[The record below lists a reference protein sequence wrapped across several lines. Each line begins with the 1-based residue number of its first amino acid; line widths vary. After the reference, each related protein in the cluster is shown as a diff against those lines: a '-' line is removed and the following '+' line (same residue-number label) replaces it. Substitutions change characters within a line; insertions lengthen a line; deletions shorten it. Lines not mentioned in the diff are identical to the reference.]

1 MQFKNTF
8 VILVAAGAVTLAG
21 CARNVGS
28 GAPKAAGPVAPAL
41 SAGTAAYGGGGIGSQ
56 SLGNNGPIGG
66 GNSGLTAAE
75 LAALPR
81 HLRVH
86 FGFNSDSMNANG
98 QTIAAEN
105 AQFMMNH
112 PHVKVR
118 LEGNTDAR
126 GTQEYNLALG
136 ERRAETVKQYL
147 ESQGVNGARISTVSF
162 GKDNPLCTQNDSTC
176 WARNRRVDFVYS
188 GGYQGQ

>member
-1 MQFKNTF
+1 MQFKNTV
-8 VILVAAGAVTLAG
+8 VILVAAGVVTLAG

-28 GAPKAAGPVAPAL
+28 GAPGGVGPVAPGV
-41 SAGTAAYGGGGIGSQ
+41 SAGTSGYAGAGVGSQ
-56 SLGNNGPIGG
+56 NLGNNGPIGG
-66 GNSGLTAAE
+66 GSSGLTAAE

-86 FGFNSDSMNANG
+86 FGFNSDSMDANG
-98 QTIAAEN
+98 QTVAAEN

-112 PHVKVR
+112 AHVKVR

-147 ESQGVNGARISTVSF
+147 ESQGVSGTRISTVSF
-162 GKDNPLCTQNDSTC
+162 GKDNPLCAQNDSAC